1 MKHLLT
7 TLFAVCLSYT
17 AAVAQEKEAEK
28 APQEKTVSKEE
39 KEAAKAKKEAN
50 LLEVFKIIQATPEE
64 QAKMREFIKESGEYG
79 KELRADP
86 DFTEEEKIM
95 KLKVYA
101 KIKNA
106 RLRELLG
113 DDRYKLYRDAVNA
126 QKGRAPKKWFDFKI
140 KKGLI

>member
-7 TLFAVCLSYT
+7 TLFAVFICLT
-17 AAVAQEKEAEK
+17 ATAQEKPADKAEA
-28 APQEKTVSKEE
+28 TKEE

-50 LLEVFKIIQATPEE
+50 LLEVFKAIQATPEE
-64 QAKMREFIKESGEYG
+64 QAKLREFIKESGEYG

-95 KLKVYA
+95 KAKLYA

-106 RLRELLG
+106 RIRELLG
-113 DDRYKLYRDAVNA
+113 DTRYQTYKDVVNA
-126 QKGRAPKKWFDFKI
+126 QKGRTKAK
-140 KKGLI
+140 